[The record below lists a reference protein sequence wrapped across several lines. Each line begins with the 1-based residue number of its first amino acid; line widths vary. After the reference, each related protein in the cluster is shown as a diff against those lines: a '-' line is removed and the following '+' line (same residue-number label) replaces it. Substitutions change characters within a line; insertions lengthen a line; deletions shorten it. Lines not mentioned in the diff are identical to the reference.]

1 MCRKGRFF
9 STTLSCDFRPLT
21 IIISPV
27 SEGSGDVMVLRQSRP
42 SPAARCGVNAITQ
55 KTTGWIVLKFGI
67 HIGSDSVL
75 TWLTFQGRRSKV
87 KVTASENDFWI
98 FISYHIFLLN
108 QVEGAIAIP
117 PSNSAP
123 LPLFCPSVCPSVCQ
137 SIGLLTTFSG
147 FCTFADKSLG
157 RNGIELEM
165 QMFPDDL
172 PLANID
178 ADGYCCHFMRSS
190 VRPTIHGL
198 GFVYCI
204 QSAWKK
210 WPTIWHADVSRW
222 LTLSIH
228 GCLWILLLVCLSV
241 HLSVCG
247 IFRWLCIC
255 WQITWNKWHKIW
267 HDDVVIIGRWLL
279 PSLVDTGDI
288 CCHYWQL
295 ILVSDDLRV
304 ISNVFGTLSQET
316 NILEEIE
323 QIMGTHAE
331 RSSPSWVCIPQK
343 SWVIARDFWN
353 TNLWGWILFCTG
365 AHDGFSASSLEK
377 NFNSL
382 HPSIVEKQYKIHNKD
397 IFLLCET
404 SSGGAEL
411 RSDMYWK

>member
-1 MCRKGRFF
+1 MVWFF
-9 STTLSCDFRPLT
+9 
-21 IIISPV
+21 
-27 SEGSGDVMVLRQSRP
+27 Q
-42 SPAARCGVNAITQ
+42 
-55 KTTGWIVLKFGI
+55 
-67 HIGSDSVL
+67 H
-75 TWLTFQGRRSKV
+75 
-87 KVTASENDFWI
+87 FWI

-123 LPLFCPSVCPSVCQ
+123 LPLFCPSVCPSICP

-178 ADGYCCHFMRSS
+178 ANGYCCHFMRSS

-241 HLSVCG
+241 HLSVCSFTAFSG
-247 IFRWLCIC
+247 GCAFADKSLG
-255 WQITWNKWHKIW
+255 TNG
-267 HDDVVIIGRWLL
+267 VIIGRWLL
-279 PSLVDTGDI
+279 PSLVDI
-288 CCHYWQL
+288 CCHYWQH
-295 ILVSDDLRV
+295 ILVSQHAARDAFICESRLLGWNKYVVV
-304 ISNVFGTLSQET
+304 ITHRWGMGCMFWVFGRLLLSMVSQRQWLSQ
-316 NILEEIE
+316 
-323 QIMGTHAE
+323 
-331 RSSPSWVCIPQK
+331 
-343 SWVIARDFWN
+343 
-353 TNLWGWILFCTG
+353 
-365 AHDGFSASSLEK
+365 
-377 NFNSL
+377 
-382 HPSIVEKQYKIHNKD
+382 YKD
-397 IFLLCET
+397 VV
-404 SSGGAEL
+404 
-411 RSDMYWK
+411 

>member
-1 MCRKGRFF
+1 MMWFF
-9 STTLSCDFRPLT
+9 
-21 IIISPV
+21 
-27 SEGSGDVMVLRQSRP
+27 
-42 SPAARCGVNAITQ
+42 
-55 KTTGWIVLKFGI
+55 W
-67 HIGSDSVL
+67 H
-75 TWLTFQGRRSKV
+75 
-87 KVTASENDFWI
+87 FWI

-108 QVEGAIAIP
+108 QIEGAIAIP

-123 LPLFCPSVCPSVCQ
+123 LPLFCPSVCPSVCP

-241 HLSVCG
+241 HLSVCS
-247 IFRWLCIC
+247 FRVGVKEGGSHYWEMAVA
-255 WQITWNKWHKIW
+255 ITC
-267 HDDVVIIGRWLL
+267 GYGGYLL
-279 PSLVDTGDI
+279 PL
-288 CCHYWQL
+288 L
-295 ILVSDDLRV
+295 
-304 ISNVFGTLSQET
+304 
-316 NILEEIE
+316 
-323 QIMGTHAE
+323 A
-331 RSSPSWVCIPQK
+331 
-343 SWVIARDFWN
+343 
-353 TNLWGWILFCTG
+353 
-365 AHDGFSASSLEK
+365 AHSSL
-377 NFNSL
+377 FGSL
-382 HPSIVEKQYKIHNKD
+382 GRM
-397 IFLLCET
+397 LLN
-404 SSGGAEL
+404 GKL
-411 RSDMYWK
+411 WYIM

>member
-1 MCRKGRFF
+1 MFYVEAARH
-9 STTLSCDFRPLT
+9 PL
-21 IIISPV
+21 
-27 SEGSGDVMVLRQSRP
+27 
-42 SPAARCGVNAITQ
+42 PAARNGVNAITQ
-55 KTTGWIVLKFGI
+55 KPQDGLFSNLVYTLVVIVSWPDYLFKVVG
-67 HIGSDSVL
+67 
-75 TWLTFQGRRSKV
+75 QRSRSQRQKM
-87 KVTASENDFWI
+87 KSFFRHFWI

-123 LPLFCPSVCPSVCQ
+123 LPLFCPSVCLSVCP

-241 HLSVCG
+241 HLSVCS
-247 IFRWLCIC
+247 F
-255 WQITWNKWHKIW
+255 TA
-267 HDDVVIIGRWLL
+267 
-279 PSLVDTGDI
+279 
-288 CCHYWQL
+288 
-295 ILVSDDLRV
+295 
-304 ISNVFGTLSQET
+304 F
-316 NILEEIE
+316 
-323 QIMGTHAE
+323 
-331 RSSPSWVCIPQK
+331 
-343 SWVIARDFWN
+343 
-353 TNLWGWILFCTG
+353 
-365 AHDGFSASSLEK
+365 
-377 NFNSL
+377 
-382 HPSIVEKQYKIHNKD
+382 
-397 IFLLCET
+397 
-404 SSGGAEL
+404 SGGCAFADKSL
-411 RSDMYWK
+411 GTNGIKFDMLMYLLV

>member
-1 MCRKGRFF
+1 MMWFF
-9 STTLSCDFRPLT
+9 R
-21 IIISPV
+21 
-27 SEGSGDVMVLRQSRP
+27 
-42 SPAARCGVNAITQ
+42 
-55 KTTGWIVLKFGI
+55 
-67 HIGSDSVL
+67 H
-75 TWLTFQGRRSKV
+75 
-87 KVTASENDFWI
+87 FWI

-123 LPLFCPSVCPSVCQ
+123 LPLFCPSVCPSVCP

-241 HLSVCG
+241 HLSVCLFTAFSG
-247 IFRWLCIC
+247 GCAFAKEGGSHYWEMAVA
-255 WQITWNKWHKIW
+255 ITC
-267 HDDVVIIGRWLL
+267 GYGGYLL
-279 PSLVDTGDI
+279 PLLAAHSCCFNEIVVYDDASQEFIWREFSKNVNFSTHWGQVTHACLSKISHHWLRQWLVTCWHIVNSTVDNKFQWNINQNTKI
-288 CCHYWQL
+288 ITQE
-295 ILVSDDLRV
+295 
-304 ISNVFGTLSQET
+304 NVFENAVGNS
-316 NILEEIE
+316 
-323 QIMGTHAE
+323 H
-331 RSSPSWVCIPQK
+331 WK
-343 SWVIARDFWN
+343 
-353 TNLWGWILFCTG
+353 LW
-365 AHDGFSASSLEK
+365 
-377 NFNSL
+377 
-382 HPSIVEKQYKIHNKD
+382 
-397 IFLLCET
+397 
-404 SSGGAEL
+404 
-411 RSDMYWK
+411 M

>member
-1 MCRKGRFF
+1 MMWFF
-9 STTLSCDFRPLT
+9 R
-21 IIISPV
+21 
-27 SEGSGDVMVLRQSRP
+27 
-42 SPAARCGVNAITQ
+42 
-55 KTTGWIVLKFGI
+55 
-67 HIGSDSVL
+67 H
-75 TWLTFQGRRSKV
+75 
-87 KVTASENDFWI
+87 FWI

-123 LPLFCPSVCPSVCQ
+123 LPLFCPSICPSVCP

-241 HLSVCG
+241 HLSVCSFSAFSGGCAFADKSLGTNG
-247 IFRWLCIC
+247 IKNFFLRLGLGAKEGGSHYWEMAVA
-255 WQITWNKWHKIW
+255 ITC
-267 HDDVVIIGRWLL
+267 GYGGYLL
-279 PSLVDTGDI
+279 PLLAAHSSCQLDPQEQTSVKVWSKCKNFHSRKCIWKYSAKWQPFCLGLNVLN
-288 CCHYWQL
+288 CMVWQL
-295 ILVSDDLRV
+295 VES
-304 ISNVFGTLSQET
+304 
-316 NILEEIE
+316 EEI
-323 QIMGTHAE
+323 
-331 RSSPSWVCIPQK
+331 
-343 SWVIARDFWN
+343 
-353 TNLWGWILFCTG
+353 
-365 AHDGFSASSLEK
+365 
-377 NFNSL
+377 NFY
-382 HPSIVEKQYKIHNKD
+382 Q
-397 IFLLCET
+397 
-404 SSGGAEL
+404 
-411 RSDMYWK
+411 M

>member
-1 MCRKGRFF
+1 MMWFF
-9 STTLSCDFRPLT
+9 R
-21 IIISPV
+21 
-27 SEGSGDVMVLRQSRP
+27 
-42 SPAARCGVNAITQ
+42 
-55 KTTGWIVLKFGI
+55 
-67 HIGSDSVL
+67 H
-75 TWLTFQGRRSKV
+75 
-87 KVTASENDFWI
+87 FWI

-123 LPLFCPSVCPSVCQ
+123 LPLFCPSVCPSVCP

-178 ADGYCCHFMRSS
+178 ADGGYCCHFMRPS

-241 HLSVCG
+241 HLSVCSFTAFSG
-247 IFRWLCIC
+247 GCAFAKEGGSHYWEMAVA
-255 WQITWNKWHKIW
+255 ITC
-267 HDDVVIIGRWLL
+267 GYGGYLL
-279 PSLVDTGDI
+279 PLLAAHSSFIYFNGLVQERRNSSALEQWSYVFLALTHQFDPYILLSRDCMFRINRKCGSYLFLAQSHRSVKFWTSVAQWFTKICLIVLAINSVWFIYIRIFGDF
-288 CCHYWQL
+288 YFRRTQ
-295 ILVSDDLRV
+295 
-304 ISNVFGTLSQET
+304 
-316 NILEEIE
+316 
-323 QIMGTHAE
+323 
-331 RSSPSWVCIPQK
+331 
-343 SWVIARDFWN
+343 
-353 TNLWGWILFCTG
+353 
-365 AHDGFSASSLEK
+365 
-377 NFNSL
+377 
-382 HPSIVEKQYKIHNKD
+382 
-397 IFLLCET
+397 
-404 SSGGAEL
+404 SSGFRGP
-411 RSDMYWK
+411 SQ